1 VKRVLWTCLK
11 YGVSVLCLLYAFRG
25 VPFEALWAA
34 LESYP
39 LWPALAVT
47 AVSFC
52 AYAVMGLRLCRM
64 SAPPLSFRST
74 FCATLAGFAIN
85 NVLPARA
92 GEVAKAL
99 WLGRSNALP
108 FQKALGIVFM
118 ERFFD
123 VNVLALLSLW
133 FLWVTGERKAV
144 FVFVACLAGGWGLL
158 ALFKRRPRLAD
169 RFAGLFG
176 VFGVFGEGAERF
188 VSQGLEG
195 VLSNMAPGRLLWLSA
210 TSSATWFF
218 FGLQMTIALG
228 AAAGLGLSAVQVAH
242 VFAVSSLSML
252 LPSSPGAI
260 GVYEAFAVT
269 ALRNFGVSPEEALAA
284 ALFVHMAQYIPVTLA
299 GGAVCLFFP
308 GARS

>member
-1 VKRVLWTCLK
+1 VKHVSRVLWTLLK
-11 YGVSVLCLLYAFRG
+11 YGVSVLCLVYAFRG
-25 VPFEALWAA
+25 VPFDALWTA
-34 LESYP
+34 LKGYP
-39 LWPALAVT
+39 LWPALAVA
-47 AVSFC
+47 AVSFF
-52 AYAVMGLRLCRM
+52 AYAVMALRLTRM
-64 SAPPLSFRST
+64 SAPPISFRSA

-99 WLGRSNALP
+99 WLGRSNGVP

-123 VNVLALLSLW
+123 VNVLAFLSLW
-133 FLWVTGERKAV
+133 FLWTAGEREAV
-144 FVFVACLAGGWGLL
+144 FVFAACLAGGWGLL
-158 ALFKRRPRLAD
+158 ALFKRRPRLAE

-176 VFGVFGEGAERF
+176 GGAAGRF

-195 VLSNMAPGRLLWLSA
+195 VLSNMTPERLLWLSA
-210 TSSATWFF
+210 TSLATWFF
-218 FGLQMTIALG
+218 FGLQTAIALD
-228 AAAGLGLSAVQVAH
+228 AAAGLGLSAAQVTH

-269 ALRNFGVSPEEALAA
+269 ALKNFGVSPEEALAV
-284 ALFVHMAQYIPVTLA
+284 ALFSHMAQYLPVTLA
-299 GGAVCLFFP
+299 GGAACLFFP
-308 GARS
+308 SGAENK